1 MTHKQPNATADR
13 LRRPLSAALSPE
25 RTDMGCRFCGRN
37 RKLIKAHIIP
47 EGFFSPLREGPTS
60 PEFKEKKKSFNSL

>member
-1 MTHKQPNATADR
+1 
-13 LRRPLSAALSPE
+13 
-25 RTDMGCRFCGRN
+25 MGCRFCGRN

-60 PEFKEKKKSFNSL
+60 PEFKERKKSFNSL